1 MQLRRFRGRLGRGS
15 PTVLR
20 ILRADPS
27 RRDCSHR
34 HKIYAGRNV
43 RVGIKAIATVHSQR
57 RLWVRRVRFVMPMY
71 VRSTPI
77 CGTAPEASAFSNDG
91 ATGTVRSCPASHEGF
106 SVKSRVRV
114 QVEALLLQAFR
125 CKPHI
130 RQDDVPPLSFIRTK
144 ELQAG
149 GTTLFERRLSAK
161 PDNGAA
167 PLNL

>member
-1 MQLRRFRGRLGRGS
+1 MWNGPRGKSFFRRFSRGS
-15 PTVLR
+15 
-20 ILRADPS
+20 
-27 RRDCSHR
+27 
-34 HKIYAGRNV
+34 
-43 RVGIKAIATVHSQR
+43 
-57 RLWVRRVRFVMPMY
+57 
-71 VRSTPI
+71 
-77 CGTAPEASAFSNDG
+77 G
-91 ATGTVRSCPASHEGF
+91 AVICPASHEGF

-114 QVEALLLQAFR
+114 QVGALLLQAFR

>member
-1 MQLRRFRGRLGRGS
+1 MLRLKRLGIDTCHE
-15 PTVLR
+15 TVAFLSRSCPLYRAEEFVALAR
-20 ILRADPS
+20 IE
-27 RRDCSHR
+27 
-34 HKIYAGRNV
+34 IWGAGRRIV
-43 RVGIKAIATVHSQR
+43 AT
-57 RLWVRRVRFVMPMY
+57 L
-71 VRSTPI
+71 I
-77 CGTAPEASAFSNDG
+77 CGTAPEASAFSKRWRNGNG
-91 ATGTVRSCPASHEGF
+91 AVICSASHEGF

-114 QVEALLLQAFR
+114 QVGALLLQAFR

-161 PDNGAA
+161 PNNGAA

>member
-1 MQLRRFRGRLGRGS
+1 MSLRVPIVIVGR
-15 PTVLR
+15 
-20 ILRADPS
+20 AHS
-27 RRDCSHR
+27 RRSLTAEPGQTRRQAHDYLKRVPLRVTC
-34 HKIYAGRNV
+34 GRRPGKDILTLV
-43 RVGIKAIATVHSQR
+43 QHWS
-57 RLWVRRVRFVMPMY
+57 
-71 VRSTPI
+71 
-77 CGTAPEASAFSNDG
+77 G
-91 ATGTVRSCPASHEGF
+91 AVTCPASHEGF

-114 QVEALLLQAFR
+114 QVGALLLQAFR